1 MSTPAGETAGHYLP
15 LVATPEESALRD
27 VTRSI
32 AAKFGPN
39 YFQRVAQEGGQLTEL
54 WQTLATNGFVGVH
67 LPEKYGG
74 GGRGIYELA
83 AVVEETAIAGCAP
96 QAFIYSAGMAGPLLS
111 KHATKAVRD
120 EWVPRL
126 ASGVSIISFALTEA
140 DAGSN
145 THNIR
150 TRAEHKDG
158 RYVLNGAKQFIT
170 GVESADALIVA
181 ARTGTNE
188 RTGRARISLFLVDA
202 NSAGLS
208 KTVIPTA
215 IGMPEKSWS
224 LFFDDVEVDESR
236 LLGEE
241 DRGLR
246 AIFDGLNAER
256 VLVAAMTN
264 GFAQYALAKA
274 VKYASERDVWGAPI
288 GSHQG
293 VAHPLARIHVEIEAA
308 RLMTQKAGI
317 LYDAGADA
325 NTVGESANMAKLM
338 AADAAIHSFDR
349 AIHTHGG
356 NGVTLEYQLV
366 NYWFHVRLLKV
377 APVSEELVLSYI
389 AQNTLGLP
397 KSY

>member
-1 MSTPAGETAGHYLP
+1 MTVEGNVPPMLP
-15 LVATPEESALRD
+15 LTPTAEELALRQA
-27 VTRSI
+27 VRTI

-39 YFQRVAQEGGQLTEL
+39 YFQRVADEGGQLTDL
-54 WQTLATNGFVGVH
+54 WKALADNGFVGVH
-67 LPEKYGG
+67 LPEQYGG
-74 GGRGIYELA
+74 GGCGIYELA
-83 AVVEETAIAGCAP
+83 AIVEETAIAGCAP
-96 QAFIYSAGMAGPLLS
+96 QAFIYSAGMAGPLIT
-111 KHATKAVRD
+111 KHATPAVRD
-120 EWVPRL
+120 EWLPRL
-126 ASGVSIISFALTEA
+126 ASGESIISFALTES

-145 THNIR
+145 SHNIR
-150 TRAEHKDG
+150 TKAERQGDK
-158 RYVLNGAKQFIT
+158 YVINGAKQFIT
-170 GVESADALIVA
+170 GVESADAIIVA

-188 RTGRARISLFLVDA
+188 ETGRGRISLFLVDA
-202 NSAGLS
+202 DAPGLTRT
-208 KTVIPTA
+208 KIPTA

-224 LFFDDVEVDESR
+224 LFFDDVEVDASR

-241 DRGLR
+241 NRGFR

-264 GFAQYALAKA
+264 GFAQYALTKA
-274 VKYASERDVWGAPI
+274 VNYAKQRVVWDAPI

-293 VAHPLARIHVEIEAA
+293 VAHPLARIKVEIEHA
-308 RLMTQKAGI
+308 RLMTQKAAI
-317 LYDAGADA
+317 LLDAGYDA
-325 NTVGESANMAKLM
+325 GESANMCKMM
-338 AADAAIHSFDR
+338 AAEAAIHSFDR

>member
-1 MSTPAGETAGHYLP
+1 MTTLTDATAGQFLP
-15 LVATPEESALRD
+15 LIPTPEESALREA
-27 VTRSI
+27 TRSI
-32 AAKFGPN
+32 ASKFGPD

-54 WQTLATNGFVGVH
+54 WQALAGNGFVGVH
-67 LPEKYGG
+67 LPEEYGG

-111 KHATKAVRD
+111 RHGTQTVRE

-126 ASGVSIISFALTEA
+126 ASGESIISFALTEA

-150 TRAEHKDG
+150 TRAVRNGDTF
-158 RYVLNGAKQFIT
+158 VLNGTKQFIT
-170 GVESADALIVA
+170 GVESADALVVA

-188 RTGRARISLFLVDA
+188 QTGRARISLFLVDK
-202 NSAGLS
+202 NSPGLTMS
-208 KTVIPTA
+208 IIPTA
-215 IGMPEKSWS
+215 IGMPEKSWT
-224 LFFDDVEVDESR
+224 LFFDDVEVHESR
-236 LLGEE
+236 LIGEE

-246 AIFDGLNAER
+246 ATFDGLNAER
-256 VLVAAMTN
+256 VLVAAMTT

-274 VKYASERDVWGAPI
+274 VRYAKERDVWGAPI

-317 LYDAGADA
+317 LYDAKGDPTA
-325 NTVGESANMAKLM
+325 VGESANMAKLM
-338 AADAAIHSFDR
+338 AADSAIHSFDR